1 MQSVAQ
7 RSSGTAS
14 VTRAEPRDGI
24 VIPDIKMLPIKVAGA
39 GEEESCQRT
48 TFFFSQQQQRG
59 RPRERL
65 T

>member
-14 VTRAEPRDGI
+14 VTRAEPRDGT
-24 VIPDIKMLPIKVAGA
+24 VIADTERLSIKVAEA
-39 GEEESCQRT
+39 GEKESCQRT
-48 TFFFSQQQQRG
+48 TFFLSQQQRG
-59 RPRERL
+59 RPRDRL